1 MAAEPVD
8 RHLRIHCHH
17 PHPSLPQ
24 APLWE
29 DDKEDEEEKEEADD
43 ISLSFY
49 EFLEGLYATQE
60 GEVPPADLQAA
71 IAVSFETQHQERDV
85 SRTAQR
91 ERMAPWHP
99 PPRPAALLHQEMVHG
114 RTERRQAI
122 TGSIVRRAQGS
133 ASKEATGSEAGPSSA
148 QPTPP
153 HNDDR
158 LF

>member
-49 EFLEGLYATQE
+49 EFLEGLDATQE
-60 GEVPPADLQAA
+60 GEVAPADLQVA
-71 IAVSFETQHQERDV
+71 IAASFETYRQERDV
-85 SRTAQR
+85 STAAQR
-91 ERMAPWHP
+91 GDGSSAPVAQPSSVAP
-99 PPRPAALLHQEMVHG
+99 PGDGPRQGRAPARH
-114 RTERRQAI
+114 RRQHHTACS
-122 TGSIVRRAQGS
+122 GQHV
-133 ASKEATGSEAGPSSA
+133 
-148 QPTPP
+148 
-153 HNDDR
+153 
-158 LF
+158 